1 MASHTDELSRLSFLQ
16 TELNVLF
23 ILNLNTHF
31 VFPRS
36 ECLKSL
42 MKEDGLSEEECKKT
56 VARRIELGSVDLS
69 LDPLLKSACA
79 MDLTKVNA

>member
-1 MASHTDELSRLSFLQ
+1 
-16 TELNVLF
+16 
-23 ILNLNTHF
+23 
-31 VFPRS
+31 
-36 ECLKSL
+36 

-79 MDLTKVNA
+79 MDLTKVNASIRTYNIAKKLHQP